1 MNPTKACY
9 VARQMLSP
17 PIEGHHV
24 ASKRMI
30 EAAIHA
36 GIDAYVMTIEH
47 DAKTVEAPQ
56 NWFIVNLQ
64 KKMRSYAPMS
74 VFSVVDEL
82 FASLNMASHVKFS
95 DCNLIHVLNVT
106 KETYVFA
113 HKLMRVKK
121 PLLLHFY
128 HSPYVLTDD
137 VFLIRNIALRS
148 GLFGRVLGN
157 YALTVNVSLCKF
169 LVEKLGVDPERVQY
183 VPYPIDTDTFKPLSA
198 KEDLREKY
206 GLPPDW
212 PIVVYVGSLHSA
224 RGLSVL
230 VRSFRNVLSRFP
242 HAILYISHPH
252 LKSEKAYK
260 AHLELI
266 QNLNLRKNVY
276 VAGPSAHIEEIY
288 NLADVVVLPFQ
299 RPYWVDPPLVLLE
312 AMSCGVAVVTTPVG
326 AINEVIR
333 NHENAVLTRPGNPKS
348 LAEAIIKLMENPRR
362 SVKMAKRARET
373 IVNDYSYKVVGK
385 KLLKTYDFVLNRN

>member
-1 MNPTKACY
+1 
-9 VARQMLSP
+9 MLSP

-36 GIDAYVMTIEH
+36 GIDARVMTVEPY
-47 DAKTVEAPQ
+47 AKIMETPR
-56 NWFIVNLQ
+56 NWFIINSQ
-64 KKMRSYAPMS
+64 RKIRSYASMS

-82 FASLNMASHVKFS
+82 FASLNIASHVKFS
-95 DCNLIHVLNVT
+95 DCDLIHVLNVT
-106 KETYVFA
+106 KEAYVFA

-148 GLFGRVLGN
+148 GLFGRVLDN
-157 YALTVNVSLCKF
+157 YALTVNMSLCKF
-169 LVEKLGVDPERVQY
+169 LVKLGVDPERVQY
-183 VPYPIDTDTFKPLSA
+183 VPYPIDTDTFKPLNA
-198 KEDLREKY
+198 KENLREKY
-206 GLPPDW
+206 GLPPDR
-212 PIVVYVGSLHSA
+212 PVVVYVGSLHSA

-230 VRSFRNVLSRFP
+230 IRSFRNVLSRFP
-242 HAILYISHPH
+242 HALLYISHPH
-252 LKSEKAYK
+252 SKSEKAYK
-260 AHLELI
+260 THLELI
-266 QNLNLRKNVY
+266 PNLNMQKNVY
-276 VAGPSAHIEEIY
+276 IAGPSAHIEEVY

-333 NHENAVLTRPGNPKS
+333 NHENAVLTGPRNPEI
-348 LAEAIIKLMENPRR
+348 LAEAIIELIENPRK
-362 SVKMAKRARET
+362 SIEIAKRARET
-373 IVNDYSYKVVGK
+373 IVKDYSYRVVGK
-385 KLLKTYDFVLNRN
+385 KLTKIYDFVLDRN